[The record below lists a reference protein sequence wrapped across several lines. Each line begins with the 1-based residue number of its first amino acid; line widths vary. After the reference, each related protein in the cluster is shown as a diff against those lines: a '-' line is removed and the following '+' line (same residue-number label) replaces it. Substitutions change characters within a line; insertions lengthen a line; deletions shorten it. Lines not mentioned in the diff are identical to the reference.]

1 LVIIK
6 DKTKDKKTPSKPR
19 SNVNKKIKTKGTL
32 IKSKIKLPY
41 CMKLLIQELQTMSLA
56 PRLITDTN
64 IDNVPVFKFLYENM
78 SQYSVENDF
87 LDDDDIEEDVE

>member
-1 LVIIK
+1 M
-6 DKTKDKKTPSKPR
+6 
-19 SNVNKKIKTKGTL
+19 VN
-32 IKSKIKLPY
+32 LPY

-78 SQYSVENDF
+78 SQYSIENDF
-87 LDDDDIEEDVE
+87 LDDDIEEDGDDGE